1 MALFLEKWISDFAG
15 SNKPTNL
22 PLWKSPS
29 ILSKEDLRGV
39 RKIIFHFSKKSE
51 VCSNPSGILCAE
63 SKHLNRCFDHLKNT
77 PHSLKGDF
85 GGVMHKNF
93 SFSEKSAHYSK
104 INRCICLCGR
114 CVSASTQCGYWLFCA
129 LEKYPLIPLREK
141 SRGVSG
147 KIFGSSRKSPLCPN
161 QERRCCADRR

>member
-1 MALFLEKWISDFAG
+1 MKSLFFLCFVQVGIDSFVFGDNVLYFFSRPEGAVYEKF
-15 SNKPTNL
+15 
-22 PLWKSPS
+22 
-29 ILSKEDLRGV
+29 LRA
-39 RKIIFHFSKKSE
+39 SKKSE
-51 VCSNPSGILCAE
+51 VCSNPSRILCAE
-63 SKHLNRCFDHLKNT
+63 SKRLNRCFDHLKNT

-114 CVSASTQCGYWLFCA
+114 CVSASTQCGYWLFCV

-147 KIFGSSRKSPLCPN
+147 KSFVCLRKSLLCPN
-161 QERRCCADRR
+161 QERWRCSVRR

>member
-1 MALFLEKWISDFAG
+1 MFR
-15 SNKPTNL
+15 
-22 PLWKSPS
+22 KSFFCFS
-29 ILSKEDLRGV
+29 RNSK
-39 RKIIFHFSKKSE
+39 
-51 VCSNPSGILCAE
+51 VCSNWSGSFYTE
-63 SKHLNRCFDHLKNT
+63 SEWFARHFGCLKNT

-114 CVSASTQCGYWLFCA
+114 CVSVSTQCGYWLFCV

-147 KIFGSSRKSPLCPN
+147 KTFLHLEESPFCPN
-161 QERRCCADRR
+161 GRSCVCAGRRWL